1 MFLRPAEYAVVLEVQ
16 VSTCHDLYYV
26 ILCIYLFSHVHV
38 CTGEEEVAVHFGSAE
53 HMTVRT
59 YVVYTWSQ
67 MIQMP
72 NTKLWPKNS

>member
-1 MFLRPAEYAVVLEVQ
+1 MLEVQ
-16 VSTCHDLYYV
+16 VATCFVVFTPAHS
-26 ILCIYLFSHVHV
+26 YLFSHVHV